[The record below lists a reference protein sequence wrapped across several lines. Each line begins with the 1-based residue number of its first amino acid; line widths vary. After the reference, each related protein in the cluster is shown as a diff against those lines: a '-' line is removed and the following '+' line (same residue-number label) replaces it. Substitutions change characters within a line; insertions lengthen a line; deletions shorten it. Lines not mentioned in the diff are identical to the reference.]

1 MSVTETSVQS
11 SLPAAGTWTIDPSHS
26 TVGFT
31 IRHMMVSKVRGRFGA
46 FEGTITIA
54 EDPLASSVS
63 ATIDAASIDSRDAK
77 RDEHLRSADFL
88 DTERFPTLSFVSR
101 SVKPVADG
109 AYVLA
114 GDLTIR
120 DVTRPVEL
128 SLQPAGVATDPWGG
142 TRAGFEASTEISR
155 KDFGLEWNL
164 ALETGGFVL
173 GDKVRIDLDVEAVA
187 DK

>member
-1 MSVTETSVQS
+1 MSVTETSVQG
-11 SLPAAGTWTIDPSHS
+11 SLPAVGTWTIDPSHS

-54 EDPLASSVS
+54 QDPLASSVA

-77 RDEHLRSADFL
+77 RDEHLRSGDFL
-88 DTERFPTLSFVSR
+88 DTERFPSLSFVSH
-101 SVKPVADG
+101 SVKEAADG
-109 AYVLA
+109 GYVLA

-155 KDFGLEWNL
+155 KDYGLEWNL

-173 GDKVRIDLDVEAVA
+173 GDKVRIDLDIEAVA